1 VPVIFAPAQNSVP
14 ASDVVEKI
22 DLILA
27 ELGLAM
33 IDGIQ
38 QLVEVLFFD
47 DLDFDEIGIL
57 CHVGGFVFF
66 AHEGL
71 PMFPEEFDS
80 LRVGAA
86 LEVHVFAF
94 V

>member
-1 VPVIFAPAQNSVP
+1 MT
-14 ASDVVEKI
+14 
-22 DLILA
+22 LI
-27 ELGLAM
+27 
-33 IDGIQ
+33 
-38 QLVEVLFFD
+38 
-47 DLDFDEIGIL
+47 FDEVGIL
-57 CHVGGFVFF
+57 CLVGGFVFF

-71 PMFPEEFDS
+71 PMFAEEFDS